1 MRHDWPVEKASV
13 DLPIR
18 LKGNLRHTSRN
29 KLCSWWREGQ
39 VGSGTRFSSKFSSQ
53 TVFFSLFLR
62 PPPLNRRKIPSP
74 CISLTTELF
83 LTMKTDD
90 ITSDT
95 SDVDLHG

>member
-39 VGSGTRFSSKFSSQ
+39 VGSGTRFSSKCSSQ

-62 PPPLNRRKIPSP
+62 PPPLNVER
-74 CISLTTELF
+74 SLPPALA
-83 LTMKTDD
+83 
-90 ITSDT
+90 
-95 SDVDLHG
+95 